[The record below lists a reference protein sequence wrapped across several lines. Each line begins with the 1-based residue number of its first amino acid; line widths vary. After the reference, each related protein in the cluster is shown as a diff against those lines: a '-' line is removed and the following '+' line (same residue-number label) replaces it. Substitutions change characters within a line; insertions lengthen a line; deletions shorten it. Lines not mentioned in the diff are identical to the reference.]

1 MITNR
6 EDFKRYLDWRGQR
19 AGGGESRRA
28 TVKGEKTKLSEVI
41 HSYRRRAKLCL
52 VPAEIGER
60 ERERDETDKHWELKD
75 RREIIDFALL
85 RFVARIRRGEDG
97 KG

>member
-19 AGGGESRRA
+19 AGGEGESRRA
-28 TVKGEKTKLSEVI
+28 TVKGEKTKLSGVI
-41 HSYRRRAKLCL
+41 HSYRRRRNCASSLQ
-52 VPAEIGER
+52 R

-85 RFVARIRRGEDG
+85 RFVARIRRGEG
-97 KG
+97 AKGGW